1 MYSNHKQM
9 GRSRVNWNYDSKKTK
24 KTHVQM
30 KKRNV
35 TQMDKLYSMQKQFI
49 TDGMS
54 TFQYKGYIQEKI
66 NNKMFHYRKLSE
78 EDVSNLNKR
87 YRRVI
92 QEKENKVNKLLEHQ
106 KRNKRQKKLFK
117 EKKKK
122 VINGQ
127 RRAMIQQLFNLMK
140 DPSVQGVNKRA
151 NELSDDPD
159 SWTRTKKLLF
169 IGGRYIEKSDNSW
182 VEVYKK
188 IVSPVSAHLFD
199 LHSHDALNEYI
210 MNQ

>member
-1 MYSNHKQM
+1 
-9 GRSRVNWNYDSKKTK
+9 
-24 KTHVQM
+24 
-30 KKRNV
+30 
-35 TQMDKLYSMQKQFI
+35 
-49 TDGMS
+49 
-54 TFQYKGYIQEKI
+54 
-66 NNKMFHYRKLSE
+66 
-78 EDVSNLNKR
+78 
-87 YRRVI
+87 
-92 QEKENKVNKLLEHQ
+92 
-106 KRNKRQKKLFK
+106 
-117 EKKKK
+117 
-122 VINGQ
+122 
-127 RRAMIQQLFNLMK
+127 MIQQLFNLMK

>member
-9 GRSRVNWNYDSKKTK
+9 GRSRVNWNYESKKTK

-30 KKRNV
+30 KKKNV

-78 EDVSNLNKR
+78 EDVSKLHQR
-87 YRRVI
+87 YRRLV
-92 QEKENKVNKLLEHQ
+92 QEKGNRVNELLEYR
-106 KRNKRQKKLFK
+106 KRNNRQKILFK

-122 VINGQ
+122 IMDEQ
-127 RRAMIQQLFNLMK
+127 KSKMIDQLLKVM
-140 DPSVQGVNKRA
+140 NKRDI
-151 NELSDDPD
+151 LTSDVDA
-159 SWTRTKKLLF
+159 WTRTKKLLF
-169 IGGRYIEKSDNSW
+169 SGGYIEKGDEKWS
-182 VEVYKK
+182 EIYRK

-199 LHSHDALNEYI
+199 KHSHDALNEYI